1 MNDLI
6 EVGQLLLLLL
16 GVVGIPM
23 GLYLGFRAA
32 MATIKGMEAEAKAKA
47 GPGARHVAE
56 LEQRIAEL
64 EERLDFTERV
74 LAAGQSTVDSRRSTV
89 DR

>member
-1 MNDLI
+1 VNELHDVVLF
-6 EVGQLLLLLL
+6 LLLVL
-16 GVVGIPM
+16 GVIGIPM

-56 LEQRIAEL
+56 LEQRMAEL

-74 LAAGQSTVDSRRSTV
+74 LAEKTAGRLET
-89 DR
+89 

>member
-1 MNDLI
+1 VNDLI
-6 EVGQLLLLLL
+6 EVGQLLLLLV

-23 GLYLGFRAA
+23 GLYLGFRVALSRVKA
-32 MATIKGMEAEAKAKA
+32 MEAEARARI
-47 GPGARHVAE
+47 GPDGRQVAE
-56 LEQRIAEL
+56 LEQRMAEL

>member
-1 MNDLI
+1 MNELHDVVLF
-6 EVGQLLLLLL
+6 LLLVL

-32 MATIKGMEAEAKAKA
+32 LATIKGMEAEAKAKA

-56 LEQRIAEL
+56 LEQRVAEL

-74 LAAGQSTVDSRRSTV
+74 LAEKTVSRL
-89 DR
+89 DG